1 MTFTIILC
9 YLALLLFLGIFAGRL
24 LKKSSSDFFL
34 ASRGIGPFM
43 LLMSVFGT
51 TMTAF
56 ALIGSTGKT
65 FDKGIGVYGLMASWS
80 GIIHAAIFFLV
91 GAKVWAL
98 GKKHGYVTQLSY
110 FRDRYRS
117 DGLALLLFPLLVC
130 FVVLYILMGVIG
142 AGRFIEGV
150 TPETFSETA
159 VVTTVPLAA
168 TPADLKIPD
177 GWKERVSIKDG
188 KLSVKGSLHPKR
200 KGLFMKMSKA
210 PEWKKA
216 VSPLIAKAPRG
227 AVPKWAGMAIVCL
240 VVLFYVFFGGMRA
253 TAWANTM
260 QTLVFMVMGLIAFYV
275 ITKALGG
282 AVAASE
288 NLLGDELK
296 SSRMFRGVPPGKEK
310 PLIEGWTFLTYCFIP
325 LSVGMFPHLFQHWL
339 TAKKASNFKLTV
351 VAHPICI
358 LITWVPCVLLGMWAF
373 GILPEGTKP
382 NAVLGMMVARYSG
395 DVLAG
400 LIGAGVLAAI
410 MSSMDSQ
417 FLCLSSLF
425 TNDIISHHVSK
436 GKISDEKKILLGR
449 GFVVA
454 IVLVC
459 YLIGL
464 SNTQSVFDLG
474 VWCFTGFAS
483 LFPILF
489 AALYWKRSNKQGAI
503 AGVLTVAGLWLYGLF
518 AVLKGGEVLL
528 RDLFPQSLHESI
540 GPPGAMMPVAVI
552 VTLATAVMVIVT
564 LLTPPPEDEIV
575 DKFFPAKN

>member
-1 MTFTIILC
+1 MSFTIILC
-9 YLALLLFLGIFAGRL
+9 YLSLLLFLGVFAGRL
-24 LKKSSSDFFL
+24 LKKSSGDFFL

-65 FDKGIGVYGLMASWS
+65 FEFGIGVYGLMASWS
-80 GIIHAAIFFLV
+80 GIIHAAIFFLI

-110 FRDRYRS
+110 FRDRYQS
-117 DGLALLLFPLLVC
+117 DGLVLLLFPLVVC
-130 FVVLYILMGVIG
+130 FVILYLLIGVIG

-150 TPETFSETA
+150 TPETFSKSEATA
-159 VVTTVPLAA
+159 TAPLAMA
-168 TPADLKIPD
+168 PADLEIHPD
-177 GWKERVSIKDG
+177 WKARMSVKDG
-188 KLSVKGSLHPKR
+188 KLSVTGSLHPKR
-200 KGLFMKMSKA
+200 KGLFMGFSKA

-216 VSPLIAKAPRG
+216 VGALMAVDKKTKKANYESG

-260 QTLVFMVMGLIAFYV
+260 QTIVFMVMGLIAFYV
-275 ITKALGG
+275 ITDALGG
-282 AVAASE
+282 PKAASE
-288 NLLGDELK
+288 KLLANEAKNSVMAREGLI
-296 SSRMFRGVPPGKEK
+296 GK
-310 PLIEGWTFLTYCFIP
+310 WQFLTYCFIP

-373 GILPEGTKP
+373 GILPDGTNP
-382 NAVLGMMVARYSG
+382 NAVLGMMVSRYSG
-395 DVLAG
+395 EVLAG

-425 TNDIISHHVSK
+425 TNDIVSHHF
-436 GKISDEKKILLGR
+436 GKNAISDEKKILLGR
-449 GFVVA
+449 GFVVL

-474 VWCFTGFAS
+474 VWCFTGFAG
-483 LFPILF
+483 LFPILV

-503 AGVLTVAGLWLYGLF
+503 AGVLTL
-518 AVLKGGEVLL
+518 AVLETAGYLLSLSVHEGEFLIL
-528 RDLFPQSLHESI
+528 
-540 GPPGAMMPVAVI
+540 GMMPVAFI
-552 VTLATAVMVIVT
+552 VTITTAVMVIVT
-564 LLTPPPEDEIV
+564 LLTPPPSDELV
-575 DKFFPAKN
+575 EKFFPAKN